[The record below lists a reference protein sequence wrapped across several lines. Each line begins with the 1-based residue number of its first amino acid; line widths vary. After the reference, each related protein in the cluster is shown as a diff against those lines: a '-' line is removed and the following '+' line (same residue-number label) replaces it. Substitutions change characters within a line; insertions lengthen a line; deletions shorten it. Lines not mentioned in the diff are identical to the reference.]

1 MTRGELI
8 RHLRRFGLPGAFG
21 LLCLIGAAVLLL
33 GPARSWEAQASV
45 AQADAD
51 TLRARLRRQPVVV
64 EVPQEQAQ
72 PRHLVA
78 SLPEVSDRQARLG
91 DLLTLALKQG
101 LNSSRTEHRITRDDK
116 LGLERLRITMPV
128 QGTYAQLRGFIEQAL
143 RQDPALSLDSLKLR
157 RNNPAAGEIEAELV
171 WSLHAR
177 SVMAGATP

>member
-1 MTRGELI
+1 MTRGELV

-21 LLCLIGAAVLLL
+21 LLCLLAAALLLL
-33 GPARSWEAQASV
+33 GPARSWDVQAATSLSD
-45 AQADAD
+45 ADA
-51 TLRARLRRQPVVV
+51 LRARLKRQPVVV
-64 EVPQEQAQ
+64 DAPQETQ

-78 SLPEVSDRQARLG
+78 SLPEVTDRQARLG

-128 QGTYAQLRGFIEQAL
+128 QGSYAQLRGFIEQAL

-157 RNNPAAGEIEAELV
+157 RNNPAAAEIEAELV

-177 SVMAGATP
+177 SAIIEGRQP

>member
-1 MTRGELI
+1 MSRAEWMKG
-8 RHLRRFGLPGAFG
+8 LRRLGLPGAFG
-21 LLCLIGAAVLLL
+21 LLCLLVAVLLLL
-33 GPARSWEAQASV
+33 GPARGWEAQAAA

-51 TLRARLRRQPVVV
+51 ALRAKLRRQPVVV
-64 EVPQEQAQ
+64 EAPQETQ

-78 SLPEVSDRQARLG
+78 SLPEVGDRQARLG

-128 QGTYAQLRGFIEQAL
+128 QGSYAQLRGFIEQAL

-157 RNNPAAGEIEAELV
+157 RNNPAAAEIEAELV

-177 SVMAGATP
+177 SASAGARP